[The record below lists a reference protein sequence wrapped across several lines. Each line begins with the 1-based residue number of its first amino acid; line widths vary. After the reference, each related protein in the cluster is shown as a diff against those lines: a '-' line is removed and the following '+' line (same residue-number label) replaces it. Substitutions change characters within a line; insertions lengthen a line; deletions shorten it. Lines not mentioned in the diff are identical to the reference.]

1 MSDFG
6 SSRINHGAAKRP
18 PHICPQGRRW
28 HIPLRVGERVCVW
41 GGHRN
46 EWADACCSHIST
58 RPRREAPTGIL
69 RMNKINGG
77 SSENEPLVRD
87 ASGIQESRVL
97 GVCGRHRETGG
108 WVGHLQR
115 AGTATLGPEVWKL
128 QETRDAPLSR

>member
-41 GGHRN
+41 GGT
-46 EWADACCSHIST
+46 EMSGLTLA
-58 RPRREAPTGIL
+58 APTFLQGPGGRRPL
-69 RMNKINGG
+69 EFCGMNKINGG

-128 QETRDAPLSR
+128 QETRDVPLSR